1 MCTGPLRKFQSGPVK
16 FGRRGEE
23 DRVGSDRIGSGPGE
37 QPSDERENIDAKQ
50 S

>member
-1 MCTGPLRKFQSGPVK
+1 MYWPFKKVPERPSKVWAAGRGGSG
-16 FGRRGEE
+16 
-23 DRVGSDRIGSGPGE
+23 RIGSDPGE